1 LRLRFLFRAGGRG
14 SFAEGER
21 TVAQR
26 NEMAQRGAQSDRMDA
41 LQAVMARNE
50 IRFEI
55 KAIDREVRELEAS
68 AGRDESRVMD
78 NAAGAVGAVAEGVA
92 RVADAGSLNHRPSS
106 NG

>member
-1 LRLRFLFRAGGRG
+1 
-14 SFAEGER
+14 
-21 TVAQR
+21 
-26 NEMAQRGAQSDRMDA
+26 MAQRGAQSDRMDA